1 MGLIGGAVKSMKGM
15 DNKTAIYMM
24 FAVLSLLLIKIVVVK
39 ITYNNI
45 VPKIMKKDDVYKLTY
60 TDSLFLVVLA
70 SSLFS

>member
-1 MGLIGGAVKSMKGM
+1 MGLIGGAVKGMKDM
-15 DNKTAIYMM
+15 DTKTVIYTM
-24 FAVLSLLLIKIVVVK
+24 FAVLSLLLIKIVLVK
-39 ITYNNI
+39 ITYNTV